1 MRQQVAIQT
10 NEPNKINL
18 EENPAAQRIADNQL
32 RDLEIGAAMQPR
44 EQNSS
49 DNWTKA
55 RGSYFI
61 KEKKK
66 SELRISTFR
75 KSKFTTQM
83 ELRRQHFAIQY
94 GNICGVGE
102 PGERSVIFPIVG

>member
-55 RGSYFI
+55 SVSYFI

-66 SELRISTFR
+66 VNCAFR
-75 KSKFTTQM
+75 PSGNRNLQRKWNFDANTSRYNM
-83 ELRRQHFAIQY
+83 GIFAVLVNPEK
-94 GNICGVGE
+94 GL
-102 PGERSVIFPIVG
+102 